1 MAGGDVK
8 LAAAVFLWAGPA
20 FALPV
25 LFIVSL
31 CGLVLGLMAL
41 GIALSRRRS
50 RCLHLA
56 SLQSVQM
63 DGVPYGVP
71 LAIGGVAAVWLPVLT
86 TAL

>member
-1 MAGGDVK
+1 
-8 LAAAVFLWAGPA
+8 
-20 FALPV
+20 

-31 CGLVLGLMAL
+31 CGLVLGLTVL
-41 GIALSRRRS
+41 GIALFHRRGW
-50 RCLHLA
+50 HLDRA

-86 TAL
+86 ALQLT